1 MGGII
6 RERRQKVNTK
16 EMQNQKKTA
25 RQLNGVGECCLA

>member
-6 RERRQKVNTK
+6 RESRQKVNTNGRPK
-16 EMQNQKKTA
+16 QKKTA